1 MVNWISYSD
10 WPISAKLDKTIGLL
24 GSVPTSNGEEIVGV
38 GVVVVDG
45 ESLFVGEGESLTTN
59 DVVGVIVEVL
69 LVVLE
74 SELEE
79 VDELVGEFD
88 WEIEEVIV
96 EDLEI
101 EDVLEGD
108 GEEDELVD
116 GSLEELL
123 VGEIVS
129 DDDKDLEREIE
140 LVSEIEGVTL
150 GESDGLILWKS
161 TITLPPFPDM
171 DDELCWPHVPSI
183 LCDDPLSLHPN

>member
-1 MVNWISYSD
+1 M
-10 WPISAKLDKTIGLL
+10 
-24 GSVPTSNGEEIVGV
+24 
-38 GVVVVDG
+38 
-45 ESLFVGEGESLTTN
+45 
-59 DVVGVIVEVL
+59 EVL